1 MALKTVNEVVAMTGD
16 GVNDAPALK
25 AADIGVA
32 MGGRGTDVAR
42 EASSLILL
50 DDDFASIVAAIR
62 LGRRIFDNIK
72 KAIAFTF
79 AVHVPIAGLSIMPI
93 FVSDWPLLLLPI
105 HIVFLELVIDPS
117 CTLIYEGEPAD
128 IDIMRRPPRNPREK
142 LYAWRSIALSLLQG
156 GAVLAV
162 CIGVFLFTKSDHP
175 DGSVRG
181 LIFTTLVVAC
191 IAIIITNRS
200 WTKNLLATLR
210 TPNPAQWWVI
220 FGSIA
225 FLVLALNLPIAQRM
239 FHFAPV
245 HAWEIAVCIVL
256 GNLSVGW
263 IEWVKY
269 LRRSHDAR
277 PSTERS
283 TIA

>member
-1 MALKTVNEVVAMTGD
+1 
-16 GVNDAPALK
+16 
-25 AADIGVA
+25 
-32 MGGRGTDVAR
+32 
-42 EASSLILL
+42 
-50 DDDFASIVAAIR
+50 
-62 LGRRIFDNIK
+62 
-72 KAIAFTF
+72 
-79 AVHVPIAGLSIMPI
+79 
-93 FVSDWPLLLLPI
+93 
-105 HIVFLELVIDPS
+105 
-117 CTLIYEGEPAD
+117 
-128 IDIMRRPPRNPREK
+128 
-142 LYAWRSIALSLLQG
+142 
-156 GAVLAV
+156 VLAV